1 MATTRPFARNT
12 GGNIPNTEQ
21 VGNIAVGDQGLRYD
35 TNPGGVKWW
44 MGPDEDNRYVVAKDV
59 PAGNYP
65 TPDGNVGTME
75 FWACNNSTNT
85 EYITLVN
92 GITGNQFASSN
103 TAYNYL
109 NSNGYWTNYTAGTQS
124 VPSYIPTSP
133 TASPVWLFYL
143 PYTEK
148 INYMVFTDLQ
158 PGQEF
163 GIWGVEASNP
173 TVSSSLFDG
182 LAFREINTLSP
193 DGKKALIPFNG
204 YSGSEYTYWNGI
216 GMYDG
221 ETGIFSTSSMAIPG
235 SSSQPYYH
243 WSVNTS
249 YDTLRNEFLVP
260 GTGFTEG
267 DGSPYGPGYNKI
279 LRYATGSSGIEYVG
293 YYQVSCSYYNTQGN
307 FVSYTME
314 LESVH
319 YNESNDQIYYTTTT
333 PTTAEFI
340 SGSVLKSY
348 DIGTGQ
354 NSSVIF
360 SYWHPGAGSYNG
372 WGQHSPAY
380 HEPTNKLFVREAYNS
395 SSLGGILDFAV
406 YDITNNTYTYPS
418 QSLYRKSGIDTSFN
432 QQVMNILIPQKDA
445 YAYFN
450 SEDIW
455 GIDVYNYS
463 PKFQISGS
471 VNSEGNFNNTMTVN
485 TRYTYDSTNEN
496 FWISFSALKVFNTY
510 DLSAI

>member
-85 EYITLVN
+85 EYVTLVN

-124 VPSYIPTSP
+124 VPGYIPVNPSLSP
-133 TASPVWLFYL
+133 TFLLYLPETDKIYFNNAASPFA
-143 PYTEK
+143 
-148 INYMVFTDLQ
+148 
-158 PGQEF
+158 
-163 GIWGVEASNP
+163 IWEMDSADP
-173 TVSSSLFDG
+173 TISSSIFPG
-182 LAFREINTLSP
+182 LASREIKTTSP
-193 DGKKALIPFNG
+193 DGKKALVPFNG
-204 YSGSEYTYWNGI
+204 YSGSVFQWWNGV
-216 GMYDG
+216 GMLDG
-221 ETGIFSTSSMAIPG
+221 ETGVFSTSSMVLPG
-235 SSSQPYYH
+235 SGSAVQ
-243 WSVNTS
+243 WTVNTS

-260 GTGFTEG
+260 GG
-267 DGSPYGPGYNKI
+267 GYNGADGNPNQIGRSKI
-279 LRYATGSSGIEYVG
+279 LRFTTGSTGIEYVG
-293 YYQVSCSYYNTQGN
+293 YYQVSCSYNNLTTGYEN
-307 FVSYTME
+307 FYSTIESCHYDPDGDLIWYT
-314 LESVH
+314 
-319 YNESNDQIYYTTTT
+319 YTT
-333 PTTAEFI
+333 PTTAEV
-340 SGSVLKSY
+340 SGSILKQYKISNETNSDILVSSY
-348 DIGTGQ
+348 PA
-354 NSSVIF
+354 NA
-360 SYWHPGAGSYNG
+360 YNYNG

-380 HEPTNKLFVREAYNS
+380 HIPSKQLFVREAYQSASVN
-395 SSLGGILDFAV
+395 GVLDFAV
-406 YDITNNTYTYPS
+406 IDCANYTYTYPS
-418 QSLYRKSGIDTSFN
+418 QSLYRKTGLTQLEVGFN
-432 QQVMNILIPQKDA
+432 SQVMNILIPEKDA
-445 YAYFN
+445 YAHFN

-471 VNSEGNFNNTMTVN
+471 VNSTGYFNDTMTVN
-485 TRYTYDSTNEN
+485 TRVAYDNVSEN
-496 FWISFSALKVFNTY
+496 FWISFSALDVFNTY